1 MELIVDGLLKVSKKT
16 EPVMFT
22 VRIDRTV
29 LEFYDLLAQR
39 TNRSRNE
46 LLGLALE
53 YAKDKFMV
61 EEPMP

>member
-1 MELIVDGLLKVSKKT
+1 MELIVEGLLKVSKKT